1 MTRYPGPGHCR
12 TKKTNRTDADQT
24 ESLVSCAM
32 WVYIQDDG
40 TWHTNTRNPQSPT
53 TLGRLLTSCG
63 KSPLAFTKLWFSPL
77 AWDSRSNASRE
88 YCTVCFPTRDVP
100 SHGPSTRGAAGT
112 WSFTLLYHTGAF
124 YSKRLDHHLL
134 PGHVRHTQDS
144 TALSVSPREMSRRM
158 DPVLG
163 VRGHVVVHITSL
175 GIAYDQIVP
184 VLLGGARARGRA
196 HYYLGVIYVPALYS
210 RRVHI

>member
-1 MTRYPGPGHCR
+1 VVVH
-12 TKKTNRTDADQT
+12 
-24 ESLVSCAM
+24 
-32 WVYIQDDG
+32 I
-40 TWHTNTRNPQSPT
+40 
-53 TLGRLLTSCG
+53 TLPHRCLL
-63 KSPLAFTKLWFSPL
+63 LEAI
-77 AWDSRSNASRE
+77 
-88 YCTVCFPTRDVP
+88 
-100 SHGPSTRGAAGT
+100 GPSPFTRSRT
-112 WSFTLLYHTGAF
+112 
-124 YSKRLDHHLL
+124 R
-134 PGHVRHTQDS
+134 RHTQDS